1 LIENFYN
8 DLEIAV
14 TALNRPRIA
23 ILGRLAEGSTSTR
36 SRAIVSARALVEAV
50 WNAGGEPV
58 TLLPTT
64 DTDWATRLRGFSAV
78 LMPGGGDLNP
88 ELYGQTPES
97 DELYGI
103 DPLQDASDLS
113 LTKWAIENKVPF
125 LAICRGF
132 QLVNVAF
139 GGNLVQH
146 MQNDHRHVVHK
157 LHLDADADRLGVGS
171 GVLESSCYHHQAID
185 QLGEG
190 LRVIARA
197 EEGHVE
203 ALAIDNGAWAYAV
216 QWHPE
221 DNAAENEQ
229 QAGMFSKFVEQAQNA
244 PLI

>member
-1 LIENFYN
+1 MIFYN
-8 DLEIAV
+8 DLELAV

-23 ILGRLAEGSTSTR
+23 ILGRFADGSTATR
-36 SRAIVSARALVEAV
+36 SRAVVSARALVESV
-50 WNAGGEPV
+50 WNAGGEPI
-58 TLLPTT
+58 TLLPTS
-64 DTDWATRLRGFSAV
+64 DTDWSTRLRGFSAV

-103 DPLQDASDLS
+103 DPLQDSSDLS

-139 GGNLVQH
+139 GGTLVQH
-146 MQNDHRHVVHK
+146 MQNDHRHVVHQ
-157 LHLDADADRLGVGS
+157 LHLDADAERLGVDS
-171 GVLESSCYHHQAID
+171 SVLESSCYHHQAID
-185 QLGEG
+185 RLGEG

-197 EEGHVE
+197 AEGHVE
-203 ALAIDNGAWAYAV
+203 AMAIDNGAWAYAV

-221 DNAAENEQ
+221 DNAADNAQ
-229 QAGMFSKFVEQAQNA
+229 QAGLFAKFVEQAKNA

>member
-1 LIENFYN
+1 M
-8 DLEIAV
+8 

-23 ILGRLAEGSTSTR
+23 ILGRFAEASSATR
-36 SRAIVSARALVEAV
+36 SRAVVSARALVEAV
-50 WNAGGEPV
+50 WNAGGEPI
-58 TLLPTT
+58 TLLPTN

-88 ELYGQTPES
+88 ELYGQAPES

-103 DPLQDASDLS
+103 DQLQDESDLS

-139 GGNLVQH
+139 GGTLVQH
-146 MQNDHRHVVHK
+146 MQNDHRHVVHQ
-157 LHLDADADRLGVGS
+157 LHLDADAERLGVG
-171 GVLESSCYHHQAID
+171 VAPLESSCYHHQAID
-185 QLGEG
+185 RLGEG

-197 EEGHVE
+197 QEGHVE
-203 ALAIDNGAWAYAV
+203 AMAIDNGAWAYAV

-221 DNAAENEQ
+221 DNAADNAQ
-229 QAGMFSKFVEQAQNA
+229 QAGLFAKFVEQAKNA

>member
-1 LIENFYN
+1 M
-8 DLEIAV
+8 
-14 TALNRPRIA
+14 TALKRPRIA
-23 ILGRLAEGSTSTR
+23 ILGRFDEASSATR
-36 SRAIVSARALVEAV
+36 SRAVVSARALVEAV

-58 TLLPTT
+58 TLLPTN

-78 LMPGGGDLNP
+78 LMPGGGDINP
-88 ELYGQTPES
+88 SLYGQAPES

-103 DPLQDASDLS
+103 DELQDSADLS

-139 GGNLVQH
+139 GGTLVQH
-146 MQNDHRHVVHK
+146 MQNDHRHVVHQ

-171 GVLESSCYHHQAID
+171 GALESSCYHHQAID
-185 QLGEG
+185 KLGDG

-197 EEGHVE
+197 DEGHVE

>member
-1 LIENFYN
+1 MS
-8 DLEIAV
+8 
-14 TALNRPRIA
+14 ALTRPRIA
-23 ILGRLAEGSTSTR
+23 ILGRFADGSTATR
-36 SRAIVSARALVEAV
+36 SRAVVSARALVESV
-50 WNAGGEPV
+50 WNAGGEPI
-58 TLLPTT
+58 TLLPTS

-88 ELYGQTPES
+88 ELYGQKPES

-103 DPLQDASDLS
+103 DQLQDASDLS
-113 LTKWAIENKVPF
+113 LAKWAIENKVPF

-139 GGNLVQH
+139 GGTLVQH
-146 MQNDHRHVVHK
+146 MQNDHRHVVHQ
-157 LHLDADADRLGVGS
+157 LHLDADVERLGVDS
-171 GVLESSCYHHQAID
+171 SVLESSCYHHQAID
-185 QLGEG
+185 RLGEN

-203 ALAIDNGAWAYAV
+203 AMAIDNGAWAYAV

-221 DNAAENEQ
+221 DNAAENPH
-229 QAGMFSKFVEQAQNA
+229 QAGLFVKFVEQAKNA

>member
-1 LIENFYN
+1 M
-8 DLEIAV
+8 

-23 ILGRLAEGSTSTR
+23 ILGRFAEVSSATR
-36 SRAIVSARALVEAV
+36 SRAVVSARALLEAV
-50 WNAGGEPV
+50 WSAGGEPV
-58 TLLPTT
+58 TLLPTN

-88 ELYGQTPES
+88 ALYGQAPES

-103 DPLQDASDLS
+103 DELQDSADLS

-139 GGNLVQH
+139 GGTLVQH
-146 MQNDHRHVVHK
+146 MQNDHRHVVHQ
-157 LHLDADADRLGVGS
+157 LHLDADAERLGVDS
-171 GVLESSCYHHQAID
+171 SVLESSCYHHQAID

-203 ALAIDNGAWAYAV
+203 AMAIDNGAWAYAV

-221 DNAAENEQ
+221 DNAAENDQ
-229 QAGMFSKFVEQAQNA
+229 QAGLFAKLVEQAKNA

>member
-1 LIENFYN
+1 
-8 DLEIAV
+8 
-14 TALNRPRIA
+14 
-23 ILGRLAEGSTSTR
+23 
-36 SRAIVSARALVEAV
+36 VSARALVEAV

-88 ELYGQTPES
+88 ELYGQAPES

-103 DPLQDASDLS
+103 DELQDSADLS

-185 QLGEG
+185 QLGAG

-197 EEGHVE
+197 DEGHVE

-221 DNAAENEQ
+221 DNAAENDQ

>member
-1 LIENFYN
+1 
-8 DLEIAV
+8 
-14 TALNRPRIA
+14 
-23 ILGRLAEGSTSTR
+23 
-36 SRAIVSARALVEAV
+36 
-50 WNAGGEPV
+50 
-58 TLLPTT
+58 LPTS

-88 ELYGQTPES
+88 ELYGQAPDS

-103 DPLQDASDLS
+103 DELQDSADLS

-139 GGNLVQH
+139 GGTLVQH
-146 MQNDHRHVVHK
+146 MQNDHRHVVHN
-157 LHLDADADRLGVGS
+157 LNLDADSDRLGVGS

-185 QLGEG
+185 RLGEG

-197 EEGHVE
+197 DEGHVE

-221 DNAAENEQ
+221 DNAADNSQ
-229 QAGMFSKFVEQAQNA
+229 QAGLFAKFVEQAQNA

>member
-1 LIENFYN
+1 MS
-8 DLEIAV
+8 
-14 TALNRPRIA
+14 ALNRPRIA
-23 ILGRLAEGSTSTR
+23 ILGRFAEASSATR
-36 SRAIVSARALVEAV
+36 SRAVVSARALVEAV

-58 TLLPTT
+58 TLLPTN

-78 LMPGGGDLNP
+78 LMPGGGDINP
-88 ELYGQTPES
+88 SLYGQAPES

-103 DPLQDASDLS
+103 DELQDSADLS

-139 GGNLVQH
+139 GGTLVQH
-146 MQNDHRHVVHK
+146 MQNDHRHVVHQ

-171 GVLESSCYHHQAID
+171 GALESSCYHHQAID
-185 QLGEG
+185 KLGDG

-197 EEGHVE
+197 DEGHVE